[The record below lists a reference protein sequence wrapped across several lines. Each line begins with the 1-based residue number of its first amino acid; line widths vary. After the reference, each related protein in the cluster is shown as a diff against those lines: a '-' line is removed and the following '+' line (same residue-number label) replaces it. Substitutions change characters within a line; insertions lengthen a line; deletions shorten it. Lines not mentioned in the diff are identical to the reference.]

1 MFKDAVL
8 AEYVRDGVVESE
20 HRGFLAALNADGSIF
35 KALGDVETKIF
46 PRSTVKCAQASAMVR
61 SGLDLEPRLLALA
74 QSSHSGGDMHM
85 DGAREILASVGLS
98 ESALQCALDRPL
110 GDAERRAWGEKAP
123 TQIAMNCS
131 GKHAAMLATCVKNGW
146 PIESY
151 LDASHPLQLAIKA
164 ELEELAGEKI
174 SLTSTDG
181 CGAPLYLL
189 SLIGLARAVREITI
203 STDPVHQRVMSAAR
217 AFPEM
222 VGGVGRHN
230 TEMMQQVPGLFMKDG
245 AEAVNVCSLS
255 DGRTFVFKVSDGSL
269 RAFRTIVHACLN
281 DFGIDTALTPEKVMG
296 GPRVIGTIRATI
308 ATRVNK

>member
-1 MFKDAVL
+1 
-8 AEYVRDGVVESE
+8 
-20 HRGFLAALNADGSIF
+20 
-35 KALGDVETKIF
+35 
-46 PRSTVKCAQASAMVR
+46 MVR

-74 QSSHSGGDMHM
+74 QSSHSGADIHM

-98 ESALQCALDRPL
+98 KSALQCALDRPL
-110 GDAERRAWGEKAP
+110 GDAERRAWGEKPP

-146 PIESY
+146 PIETY
-151 LDASHPLQLAIKA
+151 LEQSHPLQLAIKA
-164 ELEELAGEKI
+164 ELEKLAGETI

-181 CGAPLYLL
+181 CGAPLFIL
-189 SLIGLARAVREITI
+189 SLIGLARAVRAITI
-203 STDPVHQRVMSAAR
+203 STDPVHQSVMSAAR

-245 AEAVNVCSLS
+245 AEAVNVCSLA

-269 RAFRTIVHACLN
+269 RAFRTIVHACLK
-281 DFGIDTALTPEKVMG
+281 DFGIDTPLTLEKVMG

-308 ATRVNK
+308 

>member
-1 MFKDAVL
+1 MFKDEVL

-35 KALGDVETKIF
+35 KTLGDVETKIF

-74 QSSHSGGDMHM
+74 QSSHSGGEMHM
-85 DGAREILASVGLS
+85 DGAREILATVGLS

-110 GDAERRAWGEKAP
+110 GDAERRTWGEKAP

-164 ELEELAGEKI
+164 ELEELAGEEI
-174 SLTSTDG
+174 TLTSTDG
-181 CGAPLYLL
+181 CGAPLFLL
-189 SLIGLARAVREITI
+189 SLIGLARAVHEITI

-230 TEMMQQVPGLFMKDG
+230 TEMMQRVPGLFMKDG

-308 ATRVNK
+308 AARVNK

>member
-1 MFKDAVL
+1 MFNDAVL

-20 HRGFLAALNADGSIF
+20 HRGFLVALNADGSIF
-35 KALGDVETKIF
+35 KSLGDVETKIF

-74 QSSHSGGDMHM
+74 QSSHSGGEMHL
-85 DGAREILASVGLS
+85 DGAREILESVGLS

-110 GDAERRAWGEKAP
+110 GDAERRAWGERPP

-146 PIESY
+146 PIETY
-151 LDASHPLQLAIKA
+151 LEQSHPLQLAIKA
-164 ELEELAGEKI
+164 ELEDLAGETI

-181 CGAPLYLL
+181 CGAPLFLL
-189 SLIGLARAVREITI
+189 SLIGLARAVRAITI
-203 STDPVHQRVMSAAR
+203 STDPVHQSVMSAAR

-230 TEMMQQVPGLFMKDG
+230 TEMMQQVAGLFMKDG
-245 AEAVNVCSLS
+245 AEAVNVCSLD

-269 RAFRTIVHACLN
+269 RAFRTIVHACLK
-281 DFGIDTALTPEKVMG
+281 DFGIDTPLTLEKVMG
-296 GPRVIGTIRATI
+296 GPRVIGAIRATI
-308 ATRVNK
+308 

>member
-1 MFKDAVL
+1 MFVDAVL

-35 KALGDVETKIF
+35 KSLGDVETKIF

-61 SGLDLEPRLLALA
+61 SGLNLEPRLLALA
-74 QSSHSGGDMHM
+74 QSSHSGAQMHM
-85 DGAREILASVGLS
+85 DGAREILASVGLA

-110 GDAERRAWGEKAP
+110 GDAERRTWGEKPP

-146 PIESY
+146 PIETY
-151 LDASHPLQLAIKA
+151 LEASHPLQLAIKA
-164 ELEELAGEKI
+164 ELEELAGEVI
-174 SLTSTDG
+174 TLTSTDG
-181 CGAPLYLL
+181 CGAPLFLL
-189 SLIGLARAVREITI
+189 SLIGLARAVHEITI
-203 STDPVHQRVMSAAR
+203 STDLVHQSIMNAAR

-245 AEAVNVCSLS
+245 AEAVNVCSLA

-269 RAFRTIVHACLN
+269 RAFRTIVHACLK

-308 ATRVNK
+308 

>member
-1 MFKDAVL
+1 MFNDAVL

-35 KALGDVETKIF
+35 KSLGDIETKIF

-74 QSSHSGGDMHM
+74 QSSHSGADIHM

-110 GDAERRAWGEKAP
+110 GDAERRAWGEKPP

-146 PIESY
+146 PIETY
-151 LDASHPLQLAIKA
+151 LEQSHPLQLAIKA
-164 ELEELAGEKI
+164 ELEELAGETI

-181 CGAPLYLL
+181 CGAPLFLL
-189 SLIGLARAVREITI
+189 SLIGLARAVRAITI
-203 STDPVHQRVMSAAR
+203 SKNPVHQSVMSAAR

-245 AEAVNVCSLS
+245 AEAVNVCSLA

-281 DFGIDTALTPEKVMG
+281 DFGIDTPLTLEKVMG

-308 ATRVNK
+308 

>member
-1 MFKDAVL
+1 MFNDAVL

-35 KALGDVETKIF
+35 KSLGDIETKIF

-61 SGLDLEPRLLALA
+61 NGLDLEPRLLALA
-74 QSSHSGGDMHM
+74 QSSHSGDEMHLN
-85 DGAREILASVGLS
+85 GAREILALVGLS

-110 GDAERRAWGEKAP
+110 GDAERRAWGEKPP

-146 PIESY
+146 PIETY
-151 LDASHPLQLAIKA
+151 LEQSHPLQLAIKA
-164 ELEELAGEKI
+164 ELEELAGETI

-181 CGAPLYLL
+181 CGAPLFLL
-189 SLIGLARAVREITI
+189 SLIGLARAVRAITI
-203 STDPVHQRVMSAAR
+203 SIDPVHQSVMSAAR

-222 VGGVGRHN
+222 VGGVARHN

-245 AEAVNVCSLS
+245 AEAVNVCSLA

-269 RAFRTIVHACLN
+269 RAFRTIVHACLK
-281 DFGIDTALTPEKVMG
+281 DFGIETALTPEKVMG

-308 ATRVNK
+308 

>member
-1 MFKDAVL
+1 MFNDAVL

-20 HRGFLAALNADGSIF
+20 HRGFLVALNADGSIF
-35 KALGDVETKIF
+35 KSLGDVETKIF

-74 QSSHSGGDMHM
+74 QSSHSGGEMHL
-85 DGAREILASVGLS
+85 DGAREILESVGLS

-110 GDAERRAWGEKAP
+110 GDAERRAWGERPP

-146 PIESY
+146 PIETY
-151 LDASHPLQLAIKA
+151 LEQSHPLQLAIKA
-164 ELEELAGEKI
+164 ELEDLAGETI

-181 CGAPLYLL
+181 CGAPLFLL
-189 SLIGLARAVREITI
+189 SLIGLARAVRAITI
-203 STDPVHQRVMSAAR
+203 STDPVHQSVMSAAR

-230 TEMMQQVPGLFMKDG
+230 TEMMQQVAGLFMKDG
-245 AEAVNVCSLS
+245 AEAVNVCSLD

-269 RAFRTIVHACLN
+269 RAFRTIVHACLK
-281 DFGIDTALTPEKVMG
+281 DFGIDTPLTLEKVMG

-308 ATRVNK
+308 

>member
-8 AEYVRDGVVESE
+8 AEYIRDGVVESE
-20 HRGFLAALNADGSIF
+20 HRGFLAVLNADGSLF
-35 KALGDVETKIF
+35 KSLGDIDTKIF
-46 PRSTVKCAQASAMVR
+46 PRSTVKCFQASAMVR

-74 QSSHSGGDMHM
+74 QSSHSGAAMHL
-85 DGAREILASVGLS
+85 DGAREILASVGLT
-98 ESALQCALDRPL
+98 ESALQCATDRPL
-110 GDAERRAWGEKAP
+110 GEAERRAWGDSEP

-146 PIESY
+146 PIETY
-151 LDASHPLQLAIKA
+151 LEQSHPLQVAIKK
-164 ELEELAGEKI
+164 ELEDLSGEAI
-174 SLTSTDG
+174 TLTSTDG
-181 CGAPLYLL
+181 CGAPLFFI
-189 SLIGLARAVREITI
+189 SVIGLARAIRAITI
-203 STDPVHQRVMSAAR
+203 STDLLHQSVMNAAR

-255 DGRTFVFKVSDGSL
+255 DGRTIVFKVSDGSL
-269 RAFRTIVHACLN
+269 RAFRTIVHACLK

-296 GPRVIGTIRATI
+296 GPSVIGTIRATI
-308 ATRVNK
+308 